1 MNILFY
7 TILPEIVLLSIISL
21 HLVKKNREMVFLYG
35 IQSIAI
41 VLMLFCSFL
50 TTGKPSL
57 LLVTV
62 IVLLAKVILAPL
74 FFNKL
79 IIKHKLVFSVK
90 KYIGTSFSLVIM
102 AILIIVAYSDKFA
115 SLTNIIPANHASLSL
130 AFSAMLLSLFLIV
143 NSRGAL
149 SQIVAILS
157 LENSIVAFAVF
168 AELEQ
173 SAGLQIGIVFDI
185 FVWMMVATMFVSM
198 IQKHFG
204 SIDVTS
210 MKNLKD

>member
-21 HLVKKNREMVFLYG
+21 HLVKKNSEMVFLYG
-35 IQSIAI
+35 FQSIAI

-50 TTGKPSL
+50 TTGKLSL

-62 IVLLAKVILAPL
+62 VVLLAKVILAPL

-79 IIKHKLVFSVK
+79 ILKHKLVFSVK
-90 KYIGTSFSLVIM
+90 KYVNTSFSLVII
-102 AILIIVAYSDKFA
+102 AILIITAYSDKFT

-185 FVWMMVATMFVSM
+185 FVWMIVATMFVSM